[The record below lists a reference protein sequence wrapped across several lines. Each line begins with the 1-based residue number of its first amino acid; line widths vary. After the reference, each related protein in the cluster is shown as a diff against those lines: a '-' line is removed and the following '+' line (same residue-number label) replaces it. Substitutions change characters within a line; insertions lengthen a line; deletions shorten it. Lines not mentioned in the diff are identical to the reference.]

1 MYWDAEVKVRITL
14 SLRPESI
21 DAVLAQ
27 TAALANRERLLGL
40 FIIRARG
47 RMSLNEFHREAHRKG
62 IYANPETSYRNLE
75 ILTRA
80 GFLRKEYDQNS
91 KTIYYRFEASGLEV
105 VDE

>member
-1 MYWDAEVKVRITL
+1 MQILLRLQQESVDEVLVQA
-14 SLRPESI
+14 S
-21 DAVLAQ
+21 
-27 TAALANRERLLGL
+27 ALANRERLLAVL
-40 FIIRARG
+40 ILRSKG

-105 VDE
+105 TDE

>member
-1 MYWDAEVKVRITL
+1 
-14 SLRPESI
+14 LRSESV

-27 TAALANRERLLGL
+27 AAALANRERLLAL
-40 FIIRARG
+40 LILRAKR
-47 RMSLNEFHREAHRKG
+47 RMSLNEFHREALKKG

-91 KTIYYRFEASGLEV
+91 KTIYYKFDSTGLEV
-105 VDE
+105 TDE